1 MKFILIGL
9 VLLIGLGYGGAKGY
23 LYYQVSDHVETAV
36 LVAAPYAVLEYGGIS
51 STLTGELT
59 IDNVRIQVNGYRD
72 DVQIGRLGIKT
83 PNFLALLKLSDLS
96 ALSQSGG
103 DSTPKYFG
111 FIAEKIR
118 VSVTADYYRKFYKNY
133 IEAIAPNDIGQGGVQ
148 CVGKYGY
155 SPKALQALGYEEL
168 IMSTAITLRQEENR
182 FITEMDLDI
191 VDMSGIEIDVTV
203 AGNAM
208 MGAARGAAYRPT
220 LHSLQVKVT
229 DHSLNRRIEKYCTKL
244 GLTPE
249 QIVRAHINALQ
260 YFGSTMGIEFD
271 EYVIDPYKD
280 YLAGKSTFIATA
292 KPRAPLDLASIAKY
306 KPSDVPALLNLE
318 AVAR

>member
-9 VLLIGLGYGGAKGY
+9 VLLAGLGYGGAKGY
-23 LYYQVSDHVETAV
+23 LHYQVRDHVETAV
-36 LVAAPYAVLEYGGIS
+36 LVTAPYAVLEYSGIS

-59 IDNVRIQVNGYRD
+59 IDDVRIRVNGYRD
-72 DVQIGRLGIKT
+72 DIQIGRLGIKT
-83 PNFLALLKLSDLS
+83 PNFLSLLKLSNLS

-103 DSTPKYFG
+103 DGMPEFFG
-111 FIAEKIR
+111 FIAQEIR
-118 VSVTADYYRKFYKNY
+118 VSVTADYYGEFYKNN
-133 IEAIAPNDIGQGGVQ
+133 IKAIAPDDIGQRGVQ

-168 IMSTAITLRQEENR
+168 IMSTAVILRQEENR
-182 FITEMDLDI
+182 FITEMNLDI
-191 VDMSGIEIDVTV
+191 ADMSGMEIDVAV

-208 MGAARGAAYRPT
+208 MGAAMGTAYRPT

-229 DHSLNRRIEKYCTKL
+229 DHSLNRRTEKYCTEL

-249 QIVRAHINALQ
+249 QIVRAQINALQ

-271 EYVIDPYKD
+271 EYVIDPFKD
-280 YLAGKSTFIATA
+280 YLAGKATFIATA
-292 KPRAPLDLASIAKY
+292 KPRSPLDIASIAKY